1 MVISD
6 NMTIQNF
13 ILVTCPGVDFFFF
26 WVVLIKCN
34 QIFCLCHMTTVDVL
48 WIKNLG
54 SQHFWG
60 EEYKG
65 LTVYCNFRIQ
75 IRK

>member
-13 ILVTCPGVDFFFF
+13 ILVTCPGVDLFF
-26 WVVLIKCN
+26 VVLMKCN
-34 QIFCLCHMTTVDVL
+34 QIFCLCHMMIVDVL

-54 SQHFWG
+54 NRHFLG
-60 EEYKG
+60 RIHRVE
-65 LTVYCNFRIQ
+65 LSCNLRIQ
-75 IRK
+75 IRT